1 MATIPAG
8 NAPFLG
14 GSITRTGR
22 AEVAGAIPSANTS
35 VGNPSAGVNPGTPF
49 YARNNQGS
57 NVGIP
62 YARLC
67 PLGSKDSTGLPPVPT
82 ATSTAKQSKD
92 PYRKKNPTLTET
104 EDLRSTTVAFILGR
118 RTDTTSGTRLSINDD
133 DSAAAGLYGS
143 GFNFNVAGTMLAPG
157 VPGTERYQKLC
168 SFEYLVRYFGTVLY
182 DKGFTLDDTVVGN
195 DFSGPKWATGLP
207 RMVADMAR
215 SNTSDDALDT
225 HLTNTATLLH
235 MGDIAQ
241 KMGMAESQVRK
252 ATPIRQGIFTRDCG
266 PFLRGKGISHYVL
279 EGSSNAM
286 RPYHVS
292 RCAGDELAFAFLER
306 MLEEAGVTDWR
317 PDGIVLSKGA
327 DDPSDKLSDEYLKAR
342 DGELFNI
349 RVQGPAV
356 TSSWTG
362 DPSLEMMPLDK
373 VFVLV
378 VADVWWGETS
388 ALDKP
393 IKDFVE
399 EAVKNGGTIN
409 LEKLN
414 AYLGA
419 RETELSCH
427 KSGGQGLQQ
436 ETRKTRKKKINEE
449 VVSVEGYSPY
459 EEFEEKSQ
467 KVFDGTDKEESH
479 LCNFRV
485 VLSTSSQMINYSRLR
500 FGSDGKQLVD
510 ETAGQ
515 REYSKVGAQ
524 SRMGLRLGERGGE
537 YVVGGWCI
545 GNVLDTAASRAG
557 FPSSGNI
564 GVRTAPNSMAV
575 NLNVNIEWWD
585 ADRLWRSYMNAD
597 GKLTPR
603 YMMTKMDSELQTINR
618 PPEGLVDAAGVCANE
633 AKAKSLA
640 FVA

>member
-35 VGNPSAGVNPGTPF
+35 VGNPIAGVNPGTPF

-82 ATSTAKQSKD
+82 ATSTPTTSKD

-118 RTDTTSGTRLSINDD
+118 RTEATSGTRLSINDD
-133 DSAAAGLYGS
+133 DSAAARLYGS

-182 DKGFTLDDTVVGN
+182 DKGFTLDDTLVGS
-195 DFSGPKWATGLP
+195 DFSGPKWETGLP

-215 SNTSDDALDT
+215 SNTSDDALST
-225 HLTNTATLLH
+225 LLSTTATLLH

-241 KMGMAESQVRK
+241 KMGMAGSQARN
-252 ATPIRQGIFTRDCG
+252 ATPINQGIFTRDCG

-378 VADVWWGETS
+378 VADVWWGEVASLPMAVREFVT
-388 ALDKP
+388 AAAVN
-393 IKDFVE
+393 KD
-399 EAVKNGGTIN
+399 GTIN

-427 KSGGQGLQQ
+427 KSGGQGLQ
-436 ETRKTRKKKINEE
+436 ETKKTRKTMVGGVETDEE
-449 VVSVEGYSPY
+449 YLPY
-459 EEFEEKSQ
+459 MEFKQKSERVFTGAAKEK
-467 KVFDGTDKEESH
+467 SH

-485 VLSTSSQMINYSRLR
+485 VLSTSSQMINYSGIR

-603 YMMTKMDSELQTINR
+603 YVPTVSDADLGEINR
-618 PPEGLVDAAGVCANE
+618 PPEGLVNAAGVRAGD
-633 AKAKSLA
+633 AKTKSLA
-640 FVA
+640 FAA